1 MKSLSTK
8 YGGWAVVTGAS
19 SGIGRSFAHLVA
31 IEGMN
36 VVLVARSEAALND
49 VAEELHS
56 RYSVQTRVLA
66 LDLTDRLSRETL
78 DRETLDLDVGLLIN
92 NAAVEQRGAFLR
104 HSDQELREVI
114 ELNVTAPTE
123 LAQQFGRR
131 FIRQER
137 GGIIFVSGSIG
148 YQAVPN
154 LANYAATKAHQVNL
168 AEALYYELRPYGIDV
183 LGLSP
188 GLTTTPMV
196 ERLERSINFSRIGMM
211 QLTPDYVA
219 KQGLKQLGRRPSSVV
234 GLQYKF
240 FALLTKRFLSR
251 AAGAWVFG
259 KLMQLAFNDKSKL
272 DPTNDPERTRASSPP
287 VAALQTAQLHCA
299 LALTNCDTQ
308 V

>member
-1 MKSLSTK
+1 MKTLSTK

-31 IEGMN
+31 RDGMN
-36 VVLVARSEAALND
+36 VVLVARSEDALKET
-49 VAEELHS
+49 AEELQS
-56 RYSVQTRVLA
+56 LYSVQTRVLA
-66 LDLTDRLSRETL
+66 LDLSEPLSRETL
-78 DRETLDLDVGLLIN
+78 DRETVDFDVGLLIN

-104 HSDQELREVI
+104 NTDKELRNAI

-123 LAQQFGRR
+123 LGQRFGRR
-131 FIRQER
+131 FIQRER

-168 AEALYYELRPYGIDV
+168 AEALHYELRPYGVDV

-188 GLTTTPMV
+188 GLTTTPMIG
-196 ERLERSINFSRIGMM
+196 RLEQAINFGRVGMI

-219 KQGLKQLGRRPSSVV
+219 WQGLKQLGRRPSSVV
-234 GLQYKF
+234 GLQYKI
-240 FALLTKRFLSR
+240 FALLTKHFLSR
-251 AAGAWVFG
+251 ATGAWVFG
-259 KLMQLAFNDKSKL
+259 TLIRLAFKDKSQL
-272 DPTNDPERTRASSPP
+272 DPTIEPERTKVSSPP
-287 VAALQTAQLHCA
+287 VNRRQNAQLVCA
-299 LALTNCDTQ
+299 LGVTSCDAQ